1 MKKCFKI
8 LFQIVKWVFIVIISV
23 IVLFFIVR
31 FIGQRINDRTPEG
44 GINETMYVDIN
55 GTKQWINI
63 YGQDKDNPVLL
74 YLHGG
79 PGQPTSYEDY
89 PILRKMSDIYTI
101 VNWDQRACGHSWTK
115 EQMGT
120 QITYEQLFSDG
131 EEMTKFLL
139 DYMDKDKI
147 SIMGI
152 SWGAAFG
159 ARLVLNHPE
168 NYDRFFA
175 LSLPVDNI
183 EQLKALK
190 NVALEWTKNDP
201 EYRAIAESIII
212 DQADFDKMTTEE
224 KRQLSM
230 EWNKLYEKYTEP
242 DSEFAGDV
250 NVISAMIFCPYW
262 SVKDYYNMFFA
273 SVPTKVEDF
282 PQYPYLD
289 CGQWGN
295 MSTISVLDRTDYK
308 VPVYII
314 MGDKDYTVMT
324 SVTKKYYDNITAPD
338 KGYYEVEG
346 GHYMPMLLSEKLSET
361 VHEITE
367 KAS

>member
-8 LFQIVKWVFIVIISV
+8 LFQIVKWIFIVIISV

-31 FIGQRINDRTPEG
+31 FIGQRINNKTPKN

-55 GTKQWINI
+55 GNKQWINI

-79 PGQPTSYEDY
+79 PGQPTSYGDY
-89 PILRKMSDIYTI
+89 PALRKLSDIYTI
-101 VNWDQRACGHSWTK
+101 INWDQRACGHSWTK

-120 QITYEQLFSDG
+120 QITYEQLFSNG

-147 SIMGI
+147 SLMGI

-159 ARLVLNHPE
+159 AGLVLDHPE
-168 NYDRFFA
+168 NYDRLFA

-190 NVALEWTKNDP
+190 NEALEWTKNDP
-201 EYRAIAESIII
+201 KYHAIAESIIT
-212 DQADFDKMTTEE
+212 DQADFD
-224 KRQLSM
+224 
-230 EWNKLYEKYTEP
+230 KYTEP

-250 NVISAMIFCPYW
+250 DVISAMIFCPYW
-262 SVKDYYNMFFA
+262 SVRDYYNMFFA

-282 PQYPYLD
+282 PQYPYLA
-289 CGQWGN
+289 CCQWGN
-295 MSTISVLDRTDYK
+295 MSVISVLDRTDYK